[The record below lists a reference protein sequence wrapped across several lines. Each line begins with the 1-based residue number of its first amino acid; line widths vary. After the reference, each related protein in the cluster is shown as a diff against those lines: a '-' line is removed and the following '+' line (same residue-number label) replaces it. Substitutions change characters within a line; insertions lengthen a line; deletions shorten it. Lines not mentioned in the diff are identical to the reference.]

1 MGYIYELFQAPRPEE
16 EWTTE
21 YDFDESP
28 SAFPIAERVGL
39 AANRDAVIAHFGA
52 WLEERRLGLWM
63 GEMFLVNRQAAD
75 HYFEGRFAAFQMRS
89 SLSTTMTGFRR

>member
-39 AANRDAVIAHFGA
+39 AANRDAVIAD
-52 WLEERRLGLWM
+52 LPPSKKPSRLC
-63 GEMFLVNRQAAD
+63 
-75 HYFEGRFAAFQMRS
+75 RS
-89 SLSTTMTGFRR
+89 